1 MERRAEEVVRLK
13 LLAAP
18 LVNFLLVIGDSSSRH
33 EKKNKKKNSKEAG
46 RIMEWS
52 EK

>member
-1 MERRAEEVVRLK
+1 MERRAEEVARLK

-18 LVNFLLVIGDSSSRH
+18 LVNFLLVIGGSSSKY
-33 EKKNKKKNSKEAG
+33 EKKRKRREAG
-46 RIMEWS
+46 SIVEWS